1 MLTVFTKRRKVAGA
15 ATPEAAAL
23 AKPLS
28 RAGRLG
34 RKALKRFLYGQMALM
49 QGFLI
54 AIGKE
59 KPYVR
64 FTVEADPPSIY
75 WVFRLKPEVVDG
87 LGRRLGL
94 PAGFESTPMRC
105 TVNDAPAHLLTL
117 NVYRVSGLAKG
128 IRAEW
133 SMYVA
138 DADGA
143 PRYMV
148 VDARSSKGSMDP
160 VDVITRSSRVEHVR
174 VGDVVTTMVGE
185 PGSSFAA
192 TVTMPNPDDGTS
204 IAPAPEFVTAN
215 DYIYWGNGIC
225 DRTFYDKGMAFPSQ
239 LVLPG
244 EGAVF
249 TDETPW
255 AQLVEP
261 EPAHVVVFRDAIEL
275 VVSPWHN
282 LDRM

>member
-1 MLTVFTKRRKVAGA
+1 MLTVFTKRRKV
-15 ATPEAAAL
+15 TERSTVEAAVL
-23 AKPLS
+23 AAPLTK
-28 RAGRLG
+28 RGRLG
-34 RKALKRFLYGQMALM
+34 RKVLKRLLYAQMALM

-54 AIGKE
+54 AIGRE

-75 WVFRLKPEVVDG
+75 WVFRLKAEVVEG

-94 PAGFESTPMRC
+94 PNGFESTPMRC
-105 TVNDAPAHLLTL
+105 TVDDEPAHLLTL

-138 DADGA
+138 DAQGSA
-143 PRYMV
+143 RYMV

-160 VDVITRSSRVEHVR
+160 VDVITRASRVEHAR
-174 VGDVVTTMVGE
+174 TGDTVTTLVGE
-185 PGSSFAA
+185 RGSSFAA
-192 TVTMPNPDDGTS
+192 TVVLPNPDDGATVM
-204 IAPAPEFVTAN
+204 PAPEFVGAN

-225 DRTFYDKGMAFPSQ
+225 DRTFYDAGMAFPTQ

-244 EGAVF
+244 TGAVI
-249 TDETPW
+249 TDESPW
-255 AQLVEP
+255 AQLVESV
-261 EPAHVVVFRDAIEL
+261 PAHIVVFRDAIDL
-275 VVSPWHN
+275 VVSPWDN
-282 LDRM
+282 LDRL